1 MLETAPYQMKTVNGW
16 LLPLNL
22 GRYGTDYNTRAFVAF
37 VGLGALWAE
46 DAVYPSAFVDGDG
59 KPLDGA
65 RAYLLHFEKDGLL
78 PSHGEV
84 WSISAYRENFYV
96 HNPIERYGITSGM
109 PLHYNADGSLDV
121 YIQAQSPG
129 PDREANWL
137 PCPPSGPF
145 NLTARVYQPKQAM
158 LDGHTENNLVVQA
171 GTYQIPP
178 IQKVSR

>member
-1 MLETAPYQMKTVNGW
+1 MLEWAPYQMKTVNGW

-37 VGLGALWAE
+37 VGLGALWSD
-46 DAVYPSAFVDGDG
+46 DAVYPSAFVDDDG

-65 RAYLLHFEKDGLL
+65 SAYQFHLGKDQLF
-78 PSHGEV
+78 PSHSGV
-84 WSISAYRENFYV
+84 WSISAYRGNFYV

-109 PLHYNADGSLDV
+109 PLTYNSDGSLDV
-121 YIQAQSPG
+121 YIQAHSPG
-129 PDREANWL
+129 PDREPNWL

-145 NLTARVYQPKQAM
+145 NLTVRVYQPRQEM
-158 LDGHTENNLVVQA
+158 LDGQTENHLVVRA

-178 IQKVSR
+178 IQKVSQ